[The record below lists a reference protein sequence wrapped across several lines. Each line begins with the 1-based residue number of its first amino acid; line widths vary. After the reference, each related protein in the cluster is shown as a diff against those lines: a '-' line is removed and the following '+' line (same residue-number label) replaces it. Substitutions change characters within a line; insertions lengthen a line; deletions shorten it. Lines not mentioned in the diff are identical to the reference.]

1 MAQEFWELNSTNH
14 KRAIG
19 VKLAV
24 HGPDVSHA
32 DHTHPS
38 SMKMKNVAIYHMM
51 SPVTGDSFKYP
62 SLDLSGL
69 GIGGTMRIVLRNM
82 LSMEE
87 GLHAQQKEGFSSDLF
102 RRTSISSDH
111 LALPTLPC
119 PFPQFAMHQLF
130 YSLGLQQ
137 KELDPDQLNVDSGFH
152 PPKVGKKRSQIR
164 YKDPESRKETTK
176 ALTETIQAK
185 LEVAHAKIEAAEAK
199 KETLE
204 AQKIAEEAKES
215 AEAAHA
221 REDNLLSYVSKVASL
236 AYQQAAE
243 AEYDCAQAR
252 KAMAVAEAIQVAAF
266 TDGKVRRNNKEKYHR
281 SHRSHGECRCHHHH
295 HHHHGQHE
303 RRSDFETQSDLI
315 HSEPETLSST
325 R

>member
-1 MAQEFWELNSTNH
+1 MIPYKSYEDFSRCSSATRHRRPLRNSNSQPCFVSCTFFTPICLPLSHDEPKLRFKRMDRRSKPEMDYASKDQESCCSSDKSSE
-14 KRAIG
+14 RA
-19 VKLAV
+19 KA
-24 HGPDVSHA
+24 
-32 DHTHPS
+32 
-38 SMKMKNVAIYHMM
+38 MKMECLLKKVLVENQQLKNAV
-51 SPVTGDSFKYP
+51 VFLKQQNKEKDS
-62 SLDLSGL
+62 
-69 GIGGTMRIVLRNM
+69 
-82 LSMEE
+82 
-87 GLHAQQKEGFSSDLF
+87 
-102 RRTSISSDH
+102 
-111 LALPTLPC
+111 
-119 PFPQFAMHQLF
+119 
-130 YSLGLQQ
+130 
-137 KELDPDQLNVDSGFH
+137 NVDDC
-152 PPKVGKKRSQIR
+152 KRSKDKLVSEIGTLLTEISFLKEAREQLR
-164 YKDPESRKETTK
+164 FKDPESRKETTK

-243 AEYDCAQAR
+243 AEYDCVQAR

-295 HHHHGQHE
+295 HHHHHSQHE
-303 RRSDFETQSDLI
+303 RRSDLETQSDLI